1 MLRFANTAFRRLLS
15 AGEIALGQPP
25 PGEPRP
31 AADLTS
37 LLDRAFR
44 DGGTIRD
51 ELLVVEGTAESR
63 WSCTVWPISPET
75 PVPEGLVLEV
85 RDAGYVEGAFA
96 RQRIIAERLLIGAL
110 REQDTARQAVEASE
124 RAAFLAAASRDLAM
138 SIDQETTREIVRR
151 RALPRPGTWCIVD
164 VIESSGA
171 VHRLAV
177 VHPDPAKQELAR
189 TLAEHWYPKPDD
201 SIALLTANHP
211 GGGEPIVLTKDS
223 GDALIAAAHGAQNLA
238 ILRNL
243 GFSALL
249 VVPLIVRATVL
260 GAITFVTREGDPPI
274 SPEEIALASDLADRC
289 AMALENARLYRETD
303 VLRASADIA
312 NRAKS
317 EFLGNMSHELR
328 TPLNAIGGYAELMS
342 MGLRGPVSEA
352 QRTDLGRIKSNQ
364 EHLLALISEILNF
377 VRAESGRMEYHF
389 ATVPIHAAL
398 KDVAEMLEG
407 AVEERKLALELRLG
421 DVDPAVWADADR
433 VRQILMN
440 LVMNAVKYSPTGGGS
455 ITLSYDMTP
464 HLVTINVADAGPGI
478 PPEKIEAIFEP
489 FVQLSSGLSSRQ
501 GGVGL
506 GLAISR
512 DLARAMS
519 GDLTVESTFGAGSRF
534 MLTLPRA

>member
-1 MLRFANTAFRRLLS
+1 
-15 AGEIALGQPP
+15 
-25 PGEPRP
+25 
-31 AADLTS
+31 
-37 LLDRAFR
+37 
-44 DGGTIRD
+44 
-51 ELLVVEGTAESR
+51 
-63 WSCTVWPISPET
+63 
-75 PVPEGLVLEV
+75 
-85 RDAGYVEGAFA
+85 
-96 RQRIIAERLLIGAL
+96 
-110 REQDTARQAVEASE
+110 
-124 RAAFLAAASRDLAM
+124 
-138 SIDQETTREIVRR
+138 
-151 RALPRPGTWCIVD
+151 
-164 VIESSGA
+164 
-171 VHRLAV
+171 
-177 VHPDPAKQELAR
+177 
-189 TLAEHWYPKPDD
+189 
-201 SIALLTANHP
+201 
-211 GGGEPIVLTKDS
+211 
-223 GDALIAAAHGAQNLA
+223 
-238 ILRNL
+238 
-243 GFSALL
+243 
-249 VVPLIVRATVL
+249 VRATVL